1 MLVFFRPWGRL
12 NARHLY
18 TVVLGCDKTESHAWS
33 QIWTLLR
40 GRLRN
45 TLDEIKKT
53 QKHNAKI
60 GLSFERF
67 QKWWFCKW
75 WYYWK
80 AVANCVE
87 AALEGSRRII
97 PSCPTGGS
105 QCATYTADWL
115 ALLTTKWLSVP
126 GSEKTSMNVLTT
138 RLVLLMYFLPA
149 PKRRGRL
156 SEARFIF
163 IPSQIALFRICTSR
177 KIVFIHFLATSL
189 ATIY

>member
-1 MLVFFRPWGRL
+1 MIVCLQTWSLRMRIATFRLHNAGLLQAMRSIECTSPIYCCARL
-12 NARHLY
+12 WLDGIPC
-18 TVVLGCDKTESHAWS
+18 LESDLNFVQGSFKEHF
-33 QIWTLLR
+33 R
-40 GRLRN
+40 RK
-45 TLDEIKKT
+45 KKT

-75 WYYWK
+75 WSYWK
-80 AVANCVE
+80 AMVNCME
-87 AALEGSRRII
+87 AVLEGSRRII

-126 GSEKTSMNVLTT
+126 GSEKTSMNVLTI
-138 RLVLLMYFLPA
+138 RLVLLMYFLPT

-156 SEARFIF
+156 SEARFAF
-163 IPSQIALFRICTSR
+163 IPS
-177 KIVFIHFLATSL
+177 
-189 ATIY
+189 

>member
-126 GSEKTSMNVLTT
+126 GSEKTSMNVLTI
-138 RLVLLMYFLPA
+138 RLVLLMYFCLHQNAGAGCPKPDSHLSQVKLPYFEFVRQE
-149 PKRRGRL
+149 KLFL
-156 SEARFIF
+156 STF
-163 IPSQIALFRICTSR
+163 
-177 KIVFIHFLATSL
+177 
-189 ATIY
+189 